1 MSKILQEKTI
11 SNEEKL
17 KTLDNIINARNIF
30 KINKTDILSKHIL
43 KYFSSDEGKEE
54 LLDNVDISEKIILSE
69 IKYIFIKNPSL
80 EKIWDKLPDHH
91 KKQFIIWMKSSQD
104 EDVLQERLE
113 KFLKIFSQRLNICV

>member
-1 MSKILQEKTI
+1 MSKIFQEKTI
-11 SNEEKL
+11 YNEEKL

-30 KINKTDILSKHIL
+30 KINKTDILSKQIL
-43 KYFSSDEGKEE
+43 NYFSSDEGKEE